1 MTEKE
6 LNETKEK
13 IISSARILFADHG
26 FEGTSIRDI
35 ARAADVNVASVNY
48 HFSNKENLF
57 LEILRAGYMECS
69 VAMRTMYGQGR
80 PPLDEVLVYLFSYF
94 QNKSHDLITIFKM
107 MMSTQHN
114 HHMTS
119 QGTEDGHFGPP
130 GGKVIAEAILKE
142 VGGPVKD
149 EDLHWALGTLF
160 SHVIHNSI
168 MYNCCFKKN
177 QDLPFTSDADIV
189 AGIRRLARV
198 VISDLKN
205 S

>member
-13 IISSARILFADHG
+13 IISCARILFADHG

-35 ARAADVNVASVNY
+35 AKAADVNVASVNY

-57 LEILRAGYMECS
+57 SEILHAGYVECS
-69 VAMRTMYGQGR
+69 TAVRMMYSQGQ
-80 PPLDEVLVYLFSYF
+80 PALDEVLVFLFSYF

-114 HHMTS
+114 HHMVS
-119 QGTEDGHFGPP
+119 HGTEDDFFGPP
-130 GGKVIAEAILKE
+130 GGKVIAEAIMKE
-142 VGGPVKD
+142 VGKPVKD
-149 EDLHWALGTLF
+149 EDLHWALRSLF
-160 SHVIHNSI
+160 SHVIHTSI

-177 QDLPFTSDADIV
+177 QDLPFTTDADIV

-205 S
+205 T